1 MLFTGWSNLLTMLS
15 YNISYITFFKTLAP
29 YMVEL
34 IVGDKDDIPSFLGYG
49 VWEGQVFWAG
59 IYCFVIM
66 TPMSLPRTVGVLR
79 YNSLFGI
86 LWSFYMIA
94 VVVCIF
100 FFDRTMVPNM
110 AESFKKVK
118 YIEISYEGM
127 INAFPFVKFWFL
139 YQQSLP
145 IIYREMKRDKY
156 KRTNK
161 ALILATAFVLIAY
174 IVYGIFGYMDIII
187 NEEAIEIMIRKQN
200 LIEAKIPNWAF
211 KIAVIAILFFVVFP
225 AGAFWILPA
234 KDTYEEIVYGDK

>member
-1 MLFTGWSNLLTMLS
+1 
-15 YNISYITFFKTLAP
+15 
-29 YMVEL
+29 
-34 IVGDKDDIPSFLGYG
+34 
-49 VWEGQVFWAG
+49 
-59 IYCFVIM
+59 
-66 TPMSLPRTVGVLR
+66 
-79 YNSLFGI
+79 
-86 LWSFYMIA
+86 
-94 VVVCIF
+94 
-100 FFDRTMVPNM
+100 MVPNM